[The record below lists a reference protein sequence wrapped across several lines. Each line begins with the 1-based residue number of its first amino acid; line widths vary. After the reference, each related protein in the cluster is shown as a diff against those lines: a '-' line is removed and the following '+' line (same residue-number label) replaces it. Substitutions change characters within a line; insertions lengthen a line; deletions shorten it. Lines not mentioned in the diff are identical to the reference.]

1 MYIKKIGR
9 WVVADIPTMIG
20 FDTIPNWIGI
30 TSYERGEQGN
40 YTLPRKGWAYF
51 CAGISTWICNV
62 REGPNIA
69 PPPRFCS
76 KRKSLID
83 GDNGQKVLVK
93 HLGKSYNLP

>member
-9 WVVADIPTMIG
+9 WVVADIPTMRG
-20 FDTIPNWIGI
+20 FDTIPKWIGI
-30 TSYERGEQGN
+30 KSHEQGN
-40 YTLPRKGWAYF
+40 YYTLPRKGWAYF
-51 CAGISTWICNV
+51 STGFNSWICNV

-93 HLGKSYNLP
+93 NLGKPYNLP